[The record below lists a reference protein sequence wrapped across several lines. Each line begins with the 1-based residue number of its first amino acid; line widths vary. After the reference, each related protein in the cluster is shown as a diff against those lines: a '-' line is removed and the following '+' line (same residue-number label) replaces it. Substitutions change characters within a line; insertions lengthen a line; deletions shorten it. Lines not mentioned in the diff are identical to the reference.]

1 MFTYDTVDNRVKD
14 TDNRYLL
21 MLLLIT
27 GIKILLITEK
37 MIQITEIKIQI
48 TVVYV

>member
-1 MFTYDTVDNRVKD
+1 
-14 TDNRYLL
+14 

-27 GIKILLITEK
+27 GIKILLITEI